1 MEPLKQYQ
9 RRKFDSGLTRIEILL
24 KLYDRLIGDLEMCRE
39 ALDAKDDSRL
49 VRHQLDTHKA
59 MTAILSGL
67 RPNENEVAFNIA
79 RLLHFIMQK
88 IDQDDYEPAIKIAN
102 TIQSGFRQIA
112 DQAIEMEQNG
122 EIEPLPTADSY
133 ESVG

>member
-88 IDQDDYEPAIKIAN
+88 IDQDDYKPAIKIAN